1 MLSVAA
7 RAGQV
12 SAPQHKSVPL
22 LIKSADDQGG
32 TFVGLASV
40 FDNVDHHGD
49 IVRRGA
55 FAKSLSSGSPIP
67 LLWEHKA
74 DDPRNYV
81 GDVVE
86 ATETDDGLAIKGR
99 FDLDTE
105 FGKSAYR
112 NTKGRRVSGLSIGYA
127 IRNSTKTAA
136 GNELTDLELIEVP
149 IVARGANDRG
159 SGRA

>member
-1 MLSVAA
+1 M
-7 RAGQV
+7 
-12 SAPQHKSVPL
+12 
-22 LIKSADDQGG
+22 
-32 TFVGLASV
+32 
-40 FDNVDHHGD
+40 
-49 IVRRGA
+49 
-55 FAKSLSSGSPIP
+55 
-67 LLWEHKA
+67 HKA
-74 DDPRNYV
+74 DDPRCYV

-127 IRNSTKTAA
+127 IRNSTKTRRRKRA
-136 GNELTDLELIEVP
+136 DLELIEVS

>member
-40 FDNVDHHGD
+40 FDNVDHDGD

-67 LLWEHKA
+67 LA
-74 DDPRNYV
+74 V
-81 GDVVE
+81 
-86 ATETDDGLAIKGR
+86 
-99 FDLDTE
+99 DTQE
-105 FGKSAYR
+105 R
-112 NTKGRRVSGLSIGYA
+112 
-127 IRNSTKTAA
+127 
-136 GNELTDLELIEVP
+136 
-149 IVARGANDRG
+149 
-159 SGRA
+159 